1 MSFELFVAYRYLTG
15 RRKGLFYLITTGIGI
30 AGISLGVAALI
41 ITLAVM
47 NGFHTEI
54 QKRILGLQSHVVLT
68 HRSSPLF
75 DGHEKLSARIE
86 KMQGVS
92 AASPFVYGQVILRK
106 EGASTGA
113 VVKGIDY
120 LKERKVSSI
129 DEYLAT
135 GNWLDIND
143 NGILLGKILAK
154 TLGARTGDKVMLVS
168 INENAS
174 PFAAMTAIPKVVMLP
189 VAGTFDSGMYEYDA
203 NMGFISLKKAQKIFG
218 SGDKVS
224 GIGIRVAKPGLAG
237 DISGNIS
244 KQLDGNYVASS
255 WQVMN
260 RALFS
265 ALKLEKLMM
274 FIVVTLIVLVA
285 SFNIVSNLLLFCI
298 EKIKDIGILTAL
310 GATRKNIRKI
320 FLFEGI
326 MMGLVGILLGSGLGV
341 LISVLLDK
349 YRVIRL
355 PADVYYLDR
364 LPVRVAIADVTVVVL
379 SAFIIVLVS
388 TFYPA
393 KKAAE
398 TDPLEAI
405 RYG

>member
-1 MSFELFVAYRYLTG
+1 
-15 RRKGLFYLITTGIGI
+15 
-30 AGISLGVAALI
+30 
-41 ITLAVM
+41 
-47 NGFHTEI
+47 
-54 QKRILGLQSHVVLT
+54 
-68 HRSSPLF
+68 
-75 DGHEKLSARIE
+75 
-86 KMQGVS
+86 
-92 AASPFVYGQVILRK
+92 
-106 EGASTGA
+106 
-113 VVKGIDY
+113 
-120 LKERKVSSI
+120 
-129 DEYLAT
+129 
-135 GNWLDIND
+135 
-143 NGILLGKILAK
+143 
-154 TLGARTGDKVMLVS
+154 
-168 INENAS
+168 
-174 PFAAMTAIPKVVMLP
+174 
-189 VAGTFDSGMYEYDA
+189 
-203 NMGFISLKKAQKIFG
+203 
-218 SGDKVS
+218 
-224 GIGIRVAKPGLAG
+224 AG